1 MGKEMKFAIPSE
13 IDFDDF
19 NNLPNHD
26 DITEIE
32 SDSHQGRKIYPDI
45 WKCANLEKFEMT
57 NLQMP
62 AENWIQMAKNCTKLK
77 DLCFNYTGP
86 DIPLEG
92 FQALMKMPSLEK
104 LVFIYTNLPC
114 WIEGPSNLK
123 VLHLHAIND
132 EDDFK
137 NISLEKHEHLE
148 ELELGGFDRI
158 KDLQLEKCLNL
169 TTIKIVAVEEERLYE
184 AIEKIML
191 LPKLKTLIIHRTN
204 LEYLITP
211 ETIDSDVVFPSI
223 ETLDIRG
230 CYEWDDPEKP
240 EWKRKRVC
248 GLPRRFDE
256 VINRK
261 RCPNLTTLWIDGK
274 RHCIRKAL

>member
-1 MGKEMKFAIPSE
+1 
-13 IDFDDF
+13 
-19 NNLPNHD
+19 
-26 DITEIE
+26 
-32 SDSHQGRKIYPDI
+32 
-45 WKCANLEKFEMT
+45 
-57 NLQMP
+57 
-62 AENWIQMAKNCTKLK
+62 
-77 DLCFNYTGP
+77 
-86 DIPLEG
+86 
-92 FQALMKMPSLEK
+92 MPSLEK
-104 LVFIYTNLPC
+104 LVFKYTNLPC

-132 EDDFK
+132 DDDFE
-137 NISLEKHEHLE
+137 NMSLEKHEHLE
-148 ELELGGFDRI
+148 ELELGGVNRI

-169 TTIKIVAVEEERLYE
+169 TTIKIEAVEEERLYE

-223 ETLDIRG
+223 ETFDIRG

-240 EWKRKRVC
+240 EWTRKRVC

-274 RHCIRKAL
+274 RHPRRKS